1 MTAITTSRRA
11 RLATAGGAALLAVT
25 LPATTAFATTD
36 RQQSTTERISVSSA
50 EREASMGF
58 KFPERV
64 ALSGDGRYAVFSSTS
79 PDLVRGD
86 TNGDDDIFLRDRKRG
101 TTVRVSVGTGRRQAN
116 AGSSAADVSAD
127 GRHVAFE
134 TGATN
139 LGGRVRPDSLNVY
152 VRDLRADVTR
162 LATVGLGGRPANHPS
177 FFPSLSGDGRYVA
190 FQSAASNLVRGDTNR
205 VEDVFVRDLR
215 TGRTERVSVLPGNRQ
230 VAGPSSQPQI
240 SDDGRL
246 VLFMADV
253 NRDDHGALYVRDRAK
268 GTTRLVAAQ
277 VPGSTHHVTLT
288 AWALA
293 GNGRYVT
300 FGTEAPLV
308 SSDTNFEYD
317 VYRYDLRTGRTE
329 RVSLGAGGQQG
340 NAYSDVS
347 VLSRDGRWVAFAS
360 AASNLVADDTNGAVD
375 TFLRDMRTGT
385 TRRVSVSSTGAQ
397 ANADSSY
404 SLDLAIAGDGRSVA
418 FGSFATNL
426 VPNDSNDQPDVF
438 VWDARGRH

>member
-1 MTAITTSRRA
+1 MTAITMSRRA
-11 RLATAGGAALLAVT
+11 RLATAGGAALLAAT

-36 RQQSTTERISVSSA
+36 RPESTTERISVSSA

-64 ALSGDGRYAVFSSTS
+64 ALSGDGRYALFSSTS

-86 TNGDDDIFLRDRKRG
+86 TNGEDDIFLRDRKRG
-101 TTVRVSVGTGRRQAN
+101 TTVRVSVGTGGRQAN
-116 AGSSAADVSAD
+116 AGSSSADLSAD

-134 TGATN
+134 TAATN

-152 VRDLRADVTR
+152 VRDVRAGVTR
-162 LATVGLGGRPANHPS
+162 LATVGLGGRPANQPS

-190 FQSAASNLVRGDTNR
+190 FQSAASNLVRGDTNGM
-205 VEDVFVRDLR
+205 EDVFVRDLR
-215 TGRTERVSVLPGNRQ
+215 TGRTERVSLVAGRQ

-240 SDDGRL
+240 SDDGRV

-288 AWALA
+288 AWSLS

-308 SSDTNFEYD
+308 GSDTNFEYD

-329 RVSLGAGGQQG
+329 LVSLGAGGQQG

-347 VLSRDGRWVAFAS
+347 ALSRDGRWVAFAS
-360 AASNLVADDTNGAVD
+360 AASNLVAGDTNGAVD

-426 VPNDSNDQPDVF
+426 VPGDRNDSPDVF
-438 VWDARGRH
+438 VWDTRGDR